1 MANRNHGK
9 WLTPFHLNIEIIT
22 YTDKVVKKT
31 KKMTKILRLKSR
43 LSIIINFVFTLVFL
57 VHAAFIGHGIKYPV
71 QPSIKLYSKD
81 VNELDSFPIS
91 FKICVKELENPSERY
106 KKVGYSTVWNFFKG
120 LPDSSGSLVG
130 WSGNK
135 TGNTRTTA
143 EGTDFYHLT
152 QKCQLRPFFRASV
165 RCFL

>member
-1 MANRNHGK
+1 M
-9 WLTPFHLNIEIIT
+9 
-22 YTDKVVKKT
+22 
-31 KKMTKILRLKSR
+31 
-43 LSIIINFVFTLVFL
+43 VFL

-130 WSGNK
+130 WSGNN
-135 TGNTRTTA
+135 TGNTSRTSV
-143 EGTDFYHLT
+143 EGTNGNGNVVLFTLVNSDVISELLSDVSFDWA
-152 QKCQLRPFFRASV
+152 RIV
-165 RCFL
+165 RSIEITTKDSKKIKVNGKDVPWSLIPQ